1 MQFKYTMPLS
11 GGPTMAAQVELD
23 RDSSIYTSQDT
34 VTGRL
39 ILDIESPVTI
49 SKIAVNLSGIAIS
62 RLSSR
67 KGSEMHRVSGFRLLH
82 FTIRC

>member
-1 MQFKYTMPLS
+1 MQFKYNMPLP
-11 GGPTMAAQVELD
+11 GRPAMAAQVELD
-23 RDSSIYTSQDT
+23 RDSSIYTNQDT

-49 SKIAVNLSGIAIS
+49 SKSAVDLSGIAIS
-62 RLSSR
+62 TLSSR
-67 KGSEMHRVSGFRLLH
+67 KRSEMHRVSCFQPLH